1 MNVSEAN
8 AYQSLLRW
16 LSDVEASDAA
26 DDRAVSD
33 LVWLAGRA
41 HDTLAAG
48 HGVGSPAPAQRTSIW
63 PPLGWVTASEEV
75 APKVLE
81 HRDLVRRALAGL
93 AAAQESDGAAQ
104 AVCRALAD
112 HQAHGGSIPWPS
124 IRRPFEEWE
133 QIREVDA

>member
-16 LSDVEASDAA
+16 LSDIEASDAA
-26 DDRAVSD
+26 DDRAVTD

-48 HGVGSPAPAQRTSIW
+48 HTV
-63 PPLGWVTASEEV
+63 VTASEEV
-75 APKVLE
+75 APKVMK

-93 AAAQESDGAAQ
+93 VVAQESDGAAQ

-112 HQAHGGSIPWPS
+112 HQAYGGSIPWPT
-124 IRRPFEEWE
+124 IRRPFDEWAAMQE
-133 QIREVDA
+133 AQD

>member
-16 LSDVEASDAA
+16 LSDIEASDAA
-26 DDRAVSD
+26 DDRAVTD

-41 HDTLAAG
+41 HDTLGAG
-48 HGVGSPAPAQRTSIW
+48 YAV
-63 PPLGWVTASEEV
+63 VTASEEV

-104 AVCRALAD
+104 AVCRAIVD

-124 IRRPFEEWE
+124 IRCPFEEW
-133 QIREVDA
+133 QRIREVDG

>member
-8 AYQSLLRW
+8 AYHRLLYW
-16 LSDVEASDAA
+16 LVDVEASDAT
-26 DDRAVSD
+26 DDRAVTD

-48 HGVGSPAPAQRTSIW
+48 HTV
-63 PPLGWVTASEEV
+63 VTASEEV